1 MILYFS
7 GGSEIVETES
17 DPKLAAVMMS
27 YYCHTTKK
35 NDPAS
40 LKKRP
45 NSRMRKILVIRRN
58 ALHGVPDG
66 QTKAAKPGKK
76 QKSRR

>member
-17 DPKLAAVMMS
+17 DPPLAAVMMS

-35 NDPAS
+35 ADPTR
-40 LKKRP
+40 LDKRP
-45 NSRMRKILVIRRN
+45 NSRMRRLLVIRRD
-58 ALHGVPDG
+58 ALKRKKC
-66 QTKAAKPGKK
+66 TK
-76 QKSRR
+76 S